1 MSLSK
6 VNLTKLGRA
15 QRRDSQ
21 EQHAQK
27 NNFCLH
33 RYSME
38 HRSYPLFLSW
48 NYTSKKIENF
58 ANSFGGCLKAC
69 GGLRRQTTIGL
80 SMLFKYFFTVQT
92 CAQIIP
98 RLSSRPPIF
107 TLVKEGKRRK
117 NDVAGKSVDKWRTCD
132 KMGIQC
138 GKHGLRNICAGSLKL
153 AKANHRLSNKSVWG
167 NKFFLTIICV
177 IERLKMGWSS
187 QLLC

>member
-1 MSLSK
+1 MHEKESSPSTLFRGAQILSIISLPEITRLEK
-6 VNLTKLGRA
+6 V
-15 QRRDSQ
+15 
-21 EQHAQK
+21 
-27 NNFCLH
+27 
-33 RYSME
+33 
-38 HRSYPLFLSW
+38 
-48 NYTSKKIENF
+48 ENF

-153 AKANHRLSNKSVWG
+153 AKANHRLSNKSV
-167 NKFFLTIICV
+167 
-177 IERLKMGWSS
+177 
-187 QLLC
+187 